1 MLRRAILIGLAVVLA
16 PISVRGEE
24 ATRGPVTNLPLP
36 RFVSVKAGEVNVRRG
51 PSLTHRIDWV
61 FKQRDMPVEIT
72 AEFENW
78 RRVRDKEG
86 AGGWVH
92 YSLLSGVRTVIVE
105 QDLLPLRMQPDPEAA
120 VNAYGEIARSK
131 GMTRTQLALSWC
143 YHREH
148 VASTIIGA
156 TSMSQLQED
165 IEAYDIRLDNETL
178 SEITKVYKQY
188 TDPTKFA

>member
-120 VNAYGEIARSK
+120 VNAYAEAGVIARLGECGPAMCWINSGGFK
-131 GMTRTQLALSWC
+131 GWADKLALWGVAPDEI
-143 YHREH
+143 RE
-148 VASTIIGA
+148 
-156 TSMSQLQED
+156 
-165 IEAYDIRLDNETL
+165 
-178 SEITKVYKQY
+178 
-188 TDPTKFA
+188 